1 MVNEEFLSNK
11 TLRFLL
17 CDWIFKESELI
28 KMEKVL
34 IVEDDST
41 ISDLIKLNLKMV
53 NYETKQ
59 AYNGIQALA
68 IIEKEEFDLI
78 LLDIMLPELDG
89 FSVIEKIKYKDIPV
103 IFLTAKSSIADKVKG
118 LKMGADDYVV
128 KPFESIELLAR
139 VEAVLRRYGKK
150 NDILRFED
158 LEICLKEMIVKKQGT
173 IIDLTL
179 KEFELLSLLIQNK
192 GIALSRDK
200 ILEKVWGYDYLGE
213 TRTVDMHIQ
222 RLRKKLDLEEKIKT
236 VYKVGYRLED

>member
-1 MVNEEFLSNK
+1 
-11 TLRFLL
+11 
-17 CDWIFKESELI
+17 
-28 KMEKVL
+28 MEKVL

-139 VEAVLRRYGKK
+139 VEAVLRRYGKN